1 MALWYKP
8 IDMSGHESMDLVNEF
23 LDIWLQTRK
32 NEDID
37 PGELAGVIDTIY
49 EFQPSPGDWVLIE
62 VKPSEISAYITIYV
76 TADGKEKE
84 MMARKDFK
92 LRDQYV
98 KLLQKGYDPTPII
111 IAGATD
117 EDTGEQGIV
126 LLDGRHRTHAAIA
139 AGVHTIQAYI
149 PRTDLPKMDAAT
161 IKPIQTTTKAPTT
174 QQQTGT

>member
-1 MALWYKP
+1 MALWYRI
-8 IDMSGHESMDLVNEF
+8 IDNKSFESMDLVNEF

-49 EFQPSPGDWVLIE
+49 EFQPSPGDWILIE
-62 VKPSEISAYITIYV
+62 VRPSEISAYITIYV

-98 KLLQKGYDPTPII
+98 KLIQKGYDPTPII

-117 EDTGEQGIV
+117 DDTGEQGIV

-139 AGVHTIQAYI
+139 AGVQTIQAYI
-149 PRTDLPKMDAAT
+149 PRQDLPKMDAAT
-161 IKPIQTTTKAPTT
+161 IKAAPVVHKPPTT
-174 QQQTGT
+174 QPQSGT